1 MSLPRE
7 LEHAVVLML
16 ENQSFDSGSALRTAL
31 GGDAPQFSAGVL
43 PDRGESQAP

>member
-1 MSLPRE
+1 L
-7 LEHAVVLML
+7 L
-16 ENQSFDSGSALRTAL
+16 ALCTGL